1 MKKMFAL
8 LMLMTVSMSTVFA
21 QTPDGDKAE
30 ERMNRMIE
38 RKAKDLKL
46 DEETTAWFS
55 PLYKE
60 YLLAL
65 FVVNQK
71 YRVEKKDLNDAEIL
85 ESIVNSFSRAEEEV
99 AVKRTYFLKFQ
110 EKLTPQQLKDVFM
123 PRMNRSGQG
132 GQRGGFNRGGGRQGF
147 QGQGNWGDGGSNF

>member
-1 MKKMFAL
+1 
-8 LMLMTVSMSTVFA
+8 
-21 QTPDGDKAE
+21 
-30 ERMNRMIE
+30 MIE

-46 DEETTAWFS
+46 DDATVTWFA

-60 YLLAL
+60 YMTAL

-71 YRVEKKDLNDAEIL
+71 YRTEKKDLNDAEIL

-132 GQRGGFNRGGGRQGF
+132 GQRGGFNRGGGHQGF
-147 QGQGNWGDGGSNF
+147 QGQGNWGDGDSNF

>member
-1 MKKMFAL
+1 MKKMFTL
-8 LMLMTVSMSTVFA
+8 LMLLTMSMSTVFA

-30 ERMNRMIE
+30 ERLNRMIE

-46 DEETTAWFS
+46 DDATVTWFA

-60 YLLAL
+60 YMTAL

-85 ESIVNSFSRAEEEV
+85 EAIVGSFSRAEEEV

-110 EKLTPQQLKDVFM
+110 EKLTPQQLQNLFM
-123 PRMNRSGQG
+123 PRMNRPGQG
-132 GQRGGFNRGGGRQGF
+132 GQRGGFHRGGGQQGF
-147 QGQGNWGDGGSNF
+147 QGQGNWGGGGSDF